1 MHGLTN
7 SDLVNEVKYRLNN
20 LEVDSLL
27 SAGELE
33 QLISDSN
40 ILVKFF
46 SISIIDFFI
55 KNNFSNRNM
64 HIKDDII
71 EINNK
76 LIFTCSSYFNSFFE
90 KILGANSHNG
100 IILICNSLLF
110 GFILYY
116 SIKYLFS
123 HFNYNQIEKPSQFIF
138 KIIIFGICINFSY
151 FFIKEI
157 LSFTSNIT
165 LAIRGIGED
174 LFNKNICFS
183 ELILEINKS
192 IGISFSS
199 LDVFSLDGII
209 KISLSSSLLSLV
221 FTYAF
226 RYIMV
231 KIFILLTPVAFLSLI
246 LQNTS
251 WFFKSWIRNLFSLLF
266 IQIIVSL
273 VLLILFSMDYSSGN
287 LIIKFIYIG
296 AIYALIKAN
305 SFSREF
311 LGGVSTTISQNV
323 NNFFKK

>member
-1 MHGLTN
+1 MENAKNITQIIIETINTILQN
-7 SDLVNEVKYRLNN
+7 LFSSIDNN
-20 LEVDSLL
+20 LYE
-27 SAGELE
+27 
-33 QLISDSN
+33 
-40 ILVKFF
+40 IL
-46 SISIIDFFI
+46 
-55 KNNFSNRNM
+55 
-64 HIKDDII
+64 DDII
-71 EINNK
+71 FINQD
-76 LIFTCSSYFNSFFE
+76 IISDSFFE
-90 KILGANSHNG
+90 KILGTNSHNG

-157 LSFTSNIT
+157 LNFTSNIT
-165 LAIRGIGED
+165 LALRGIGED
-174 LFNKNICFS
+174 LFHKNICFS

-192 IGISFSS
+192 IGISSSS

-296 AIYALIKAN
+296 AIYTLIKAN

>member
-1 MHGLTN
+1 MENAKNITQIIIETINTILQ
-7 SDLVNEVKYRLNN
+7 N
-20 LEVDSLL
+20 LFSSIDYNLYE
-27 SAGELE
+27 
-33 QLISDSN
+33 
-40 ILVKFF
+40 IL
-46 SISIIDFFI
+46 
-55 KNNFSNRNM
+55 
-64 HIKDDII
+64 DDII
-71 EINNK
+71 FINQDK
-76 LIFTCSSYFNSFFE
+76 ISDYFFE

>member
-1 MHGLTN
+1 MENAKNITQIIIETINTILQN
-7 SDLVNEVKYRLNN
+7 LFSSIDNN
-20 LEVDSLL
+20 LYE
-27 SAGELE
+27 
-33 QLISDSN
+33 
-40 ILVKFF
+40 IL
-46 SISIIDFFI
+46 
-55 KNNFSNRNM
+55 
-64 HIKDDII
+64 DDII
-71 EINNK
+71 FINQD
-76 LIFTCSSYFNSFFE
+76 IISDSFFE
-90 KILGANSHNG
+90 KILGTNSHN
-100 IILICNSLLF
+100 